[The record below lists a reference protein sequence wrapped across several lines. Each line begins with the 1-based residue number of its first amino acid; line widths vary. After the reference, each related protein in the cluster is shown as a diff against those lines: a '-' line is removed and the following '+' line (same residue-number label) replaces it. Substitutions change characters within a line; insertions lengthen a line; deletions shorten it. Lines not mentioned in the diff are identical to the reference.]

1 MERFATLERLRTGL
15 NKRLF
20 SATEL
25 TQSYLQT
32 IAAEDPNI
40 NAFITV
46 DETAALA
53 AAAAADRRLA
63 DGSAT
68 ALTGIP
74 LAHKDIFCTQGTLTT
89 CGSHM
94 LHNFVAP
101 YDATVVAKL
110 KAAGIICLGKANM
123 DEFAMGSSN
132 ENSAYGPVA
141 NPWSKQHVPGGSSGG
156 SAAAVCAGLAPIAT
170 GTDTGGSIRQPASFC
185 GLTGLK
191 PTYGRVSRYGMVAF
205 ASSLDQGGP
214 IAHSAQDAGLL
225 LSYMSG
231 FDPKDSTSTQRN
243 DAWLENVPNQG
254 LGETQSGLKIGLPI
268 EYLSGLEDTSGVEHV
283 RKALESKG
291 HTFTEVSLPHTDAA
305 IPAYYVIAG
314 AEASTNLSRY
324 DGVRFGHRCKDP
336 TSLEDLYKRSRSEG
350 FGDEV
355 KRRILTGTYALS
367 VGYYDAY
374 YLKAQQIRRLISND
388 FNEVFKTVDVL
399 LTPTTPGPA
408 FAAGALTQDPVAMYQ
423 QDKFT
428 VPASLAGL
436 PGLSVPCGMQQ
447 GLPIGAQL
455 IGPAF
460 REDLILTLARDY
472 QLMSDWHLNIP
483 AGAK

>member
-1 MERFATLERLRTGL
+1 
-15 NKRLF
+15 
-20 SATEL
+20 
-25 TQSYLQT
+25 
-32 IAAEDPNI
+32 
-40 NAFITV
+40 
-46 DETAALA
+46 
-53 AAAAADRRLA
+53 
-63 DGSAT
+63 
-68 ALTGIP
+68 
-74 LAHKDIFCTQGTLTT
+74 
-89 CGSHM
+89 
-94 LHNFVAP
+94 
-101 YDATVVAKL
+101 
-110 KAAGIICLGKANM
+110 
-123 DEFAMGSSN
+123 
-132 ENSAYGPVA
+132 
-141 NPWSKQHVPGGSSGG
+141 
-156 SAAAVCAGLAPIAT
+156 
-170 GTDTGGSIRQPASFC
+170 
-185 GLTGLK
+185 
-191 PTYGRVSRYGMVAF
+191 
-205 ASSLDQGGP
+205 
-214 IAHSAQDAGLL
+214 
-225 LSYMSG
+225 MSG

-399 LTPTTPGPA
+399 LTPDHAGTGLRRRRVDTRPCRHVPTRQIHRTGKFGWATRPFGA
-408 FAAGALTQDPVAMYQ
+408 LRHAAGASNRC
-423 QDKFT
+423 
-428 VPASLAGL
+428 PA
-436 PGLSVPCGMQQ
+436 
-447 GLPIGAQL
+447 
-455 IGPAF
+455 
-460 REDLILTLARDY
+460 
-472 QLMSDWHLNIP
+472 DWTRL
-483 AGAK
+483 

>member
-156 SAAAVCAGLAPIAT
+156 SAAAVCAGFAPIAT

-191 PTYGRVSRYGMVAF
+191 PTYGRVSRVWHGSVRF
-205 ASSLDQGGP
+205 QP
-214 IAHSAQDAGLL
+214 RPRRPNCAQRAGC
-225 LSYMSG
+225 
-231 FDPKDSTSTQRN
+231 R
-243 DAWLENVPNQG
+243 A
-254 LGETQSGLKIGLPI
+254 
-268 EYLSGLEDTSGVEHV
+268 
-283 RKALESKG
+283 
-291 HTFTEVSLPHTDAA
+291 FTEL
-305 IPAYYVIAG
+305 YV
-314 AEASTNLSRY
+314 
-324 DGVRFGHRCKDP
+324 
-336 TSLEDLYKRSRSEG
+336 
-350 FGDEV
+350 
-355 KRRILTGTYALS
+355 
-367 VGYYDAY
+367 
-374 YLKAQQIRRLISND
+374 RL
-388 FNEVFKTVDVL
+388 
-399 LTPTTPGPA
+399 
-408 FAAGALTQDPVAMYQ
+408 
-423 QDKFT
+423 
-428 VPASLAGL
+428 
-436 PGLSVPCGMQQ
+436 
-447 GLPIGAQL
+447 
-455 IGPAF
+455 
-460 REDLILTLARDY
+460 
-472 QLMSDWHLNIP
+472 
-483 AGAK
+483 